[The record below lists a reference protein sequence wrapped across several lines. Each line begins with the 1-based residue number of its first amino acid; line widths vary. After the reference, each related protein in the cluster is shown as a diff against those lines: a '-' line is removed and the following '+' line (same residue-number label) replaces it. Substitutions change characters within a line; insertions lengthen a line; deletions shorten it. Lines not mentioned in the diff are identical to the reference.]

1 MIYRVQVY
9 RFLLMLLLT
18 TALHAKDLGT
28 MGDVY
33 PIREVDLLS
42 FIQSRVAELKKNGQW
57 HAIENDMQQRAMR
70 YRDRPSSVTGFTK
83 ATETKSWLFDPSITL
98 ARAVVSPDGKRLV
111 PAGTHVNPLTRVS
124 LSKSLI
130 FFDGDDETQV
140 KWVVTQTKAQQGR
153 TKLILV
159 NGSLLQQEQ
168 TFHQPLFF
176 DQAGRL
182 MKRFSIQRVPAMVSQ
197 QGLQLRITEVRV

>member
-1 MIYRVQVY
+1 MIIRLQLPGL
-9 RFLLMLLLT
+9 LLMF
-18 TALHAKDLGT
+18 ALSTSLYAKDLGT
-28 MGDVY
+28 IGDVY

-42 FIQSRVAELKKNGQW
+42 FIQTRVAELQKSGQW

-70 YRDRPSSVTGFTK
+70 YRDRPSAVTGLTK

-111 PAGTHVNPLTRVS
+111 PAGTHVNPLMRVS
-124 LSKSLI
+124 LSKALI
-130 FFDGDDETQV
+130 FFDGDDATQV
-140 KWVVTQTKAQQGR
+140 KWVMTQTKSYQGR

-159 NGSLLQQEQ
+159 SGSLLDQEKS
-168 TFHQPLFF
+168 FHQPIFF

-182 MKRFSIQRVPAMVSQ
+182 TKRFSIQHVPAMVSQ
-197 QGLQLRITEVRV
+197 QGLQLRITEARV